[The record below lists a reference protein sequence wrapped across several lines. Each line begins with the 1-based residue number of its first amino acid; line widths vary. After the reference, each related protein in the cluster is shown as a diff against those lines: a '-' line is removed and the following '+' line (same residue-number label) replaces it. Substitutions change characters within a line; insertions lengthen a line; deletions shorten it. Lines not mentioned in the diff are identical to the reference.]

1 MLANKIDS
9 IFHPSDFSE
18 ASEVAFGHALK
29 IALSARAA
37 LNVLHVDRGEDVEWS
52 DFPGV
57 RSTLERWRVIPPGS
71 ARSAVG
77 ELGID
82 VAKVIASSKRPVK
95 ACLNFLAKHPTDL
108 IVLAVRPNHGRME
121 WLEKRVG
128 RPLAQEAETTTLF
141 IPHGVQGFV
150 SPQDG
155 SIALRRILIAVA
167 DKPPAQPAVDA
178 AGRMIRNLGVESGE
192 VTLLHVGESTHEP
205 EVRIP
210 QTRGWTWTR
219 TTVGGEPAEAV
230 MQAADA
236 WSADLIAMTTRGSN
250 GFLEALRRGVSQRV
264 LGRSRCPVLSAPA
277 STH

>member
-1 MLANKIDS
+1 MTPTRIDS

-37 LNVLHVDRGEDVEWS
+37 LNVLHVDQGQDVEWS

-71 ARSAVG
+71 ARSVVG
-77 ELGID
+77 QLGID
-82 VAKVIASSKRPVK
+82 VEKVIASSNRPVK

-108 IVLAVRPNHGRME
+108 IVLAVRAHHGRVE

-141 IPHGVQGFV
+141 IPHGVRGFV
-150 SPQDG
+150 SRDDG
-155 SIALRRILIAVA
+155 SVSLRKILIAVA
-167 DKPPAQPAVDA
+167 DKPPPQPAVDA
-178 AGRMIRNLGVESGE
+178 VACMIRNLGVESGE
-192 VTLLHVGESTHEP
+192 VTLLHVGEIGREP

-210 QTRGWTWTR
+210 STRGWTWTR
-219 TTVGGEPAEAV
+219 KTVSGEPAEEI
-230 MQAADA
+230 MRAADA
-236 WSADLIAMTTRGSN
+236 WSADLIAMTTRGSS

-264 LGRSRCPVLSAPA
+264 LGLSRCPVLSAPA
-277 STH
+277 TTH